1 MSKVCHHLCRT
12 HLRVKLWAIM
22 FSLCHVVHV
31 HVGKSDFCAC
41 TAALS
46 YNWYSYL
53 TMATV
58 TGSITNPTAQE
69 IPEKLHQPGNYLL
82 PMQHIWTKE
91 SSNPKGC
98 DMIFNYVVLW
108 FNNTH
113 GQTVF
118 RLCNHN
124 HITFVVNENPMFHFT
139 LIYT

>member
-1 MSKVCHHLCRT
+1 
-12 HLRVKLWAIM
+12 M

-82 PMQHIWTKE
+82 PMHI
-91 SSNPKGC
+91 
-98 DMIFNYVVLW
+98 F
-108 FNNTH
+108 
-113 GQTVF
+113 GQKKAVTQKDV
-118 RLCNHN
+118 
-124 HITFVVNENPMFHFT
+124 T
-139 LIYT
+139 